1 MVKYKLQEL
10 PPLEGVGSKRVY
22 PKIVSNGMM
31 DTKTFVEKMCYHN
44 HAISH
49 SVVKAVLSDVA
60 DYLAEML
67 AEGYSVKLDD
77 IGTFSLSLDF
87 DDDKPKELTA
97 DDERMIH
104 RRVRVKDV
112 NYKAAPEL
120 KEQLSQTIEF
130 ERQNGGVKRLLTNK
144 YTTDECLE
152 RTLAWI
158 ADNGFITL
166 SDYAALNNC
175 SRTKASLMLRQLSSG
190 KDAPLDFKGKGSH
203 KVWVKAEGAEVKEL
217 CE

>member
-1 MVKYKLQEL
+1 MVKYKLQEM
-10 PPLEGVGSKRVY
+10 PLLGGVDKKRVY
-22 PKIVSNGMM
+22 PKMVSKGMI
-31 DTKTFVEKMCYHN
+31 DTDTFVEKMCYHN

-77 IGTFSLSLDF
+77 IGTFSLALDF
-87 DDDKPKELTA
+87 DDDKPKVLTA

-112 NYKAAPEL
+112 NYKAATEL
-120 KEQLSQTIEF
+120 KEQLSQTIEL
-130 ERQNGGVKRLLTNK
+130 ERESGGVKRLFANK
-144 YTTDECLE
+144 YTLDECLE

-158 ADNGFITL
+158 ADHGFITL

-175 SRTKASLMLRQLSSG
+175 SRTKASLMLRQLSSDN
-190 KDAPLDFKGKGSH
+190 DAPLNSKGKGSH
-203 KVWVKAEGAEVKEL
+203 KVWVKAERADR
-217 CE
+217 

>member
-1 MVKYKLQEL
+1 MVKYKLQEMTDL
-10 PPLEGVGSKRVY
+10 HGSGKKRVY
-22 PKIVSNGMM
+22 PKMVSRGMM

-77 IGTFSLSLDF
+77 IGTFSIALDF

-104 RRVRVKDV
+104 RRVKVKDV
-112 NYKAAPEL
+112 NYKAATEL
-120 KEQLSQTIEF
+120 KKQLSQTIEL
-130 ERQNGGVKRLLTNK
+130 ERESGGVKRLFASK
-144 YTTDECLE
+144 YTLDECLE

-175 SRTKASLMLRQLSSG
+175 SRTKASQMLHELSSG
-190 KDAPLDFKGKGSH
+190 NDAPLDFKGKGSH
-203 KVWVKAEGAEVKEL
+203 KVWVIGQKNKKIK
-217 CE
+217 